1 MPLPGP
7 FFMSQTLLALWL
19 TPDLKAV
26 HRGIQISVALH
37 LESVKE
43 ARFKAFCD
51 VLLCNISM

>member
-1 MPLPGP
+1 
-7 FFMSQTLLALWL
+7 MSQTLLSLWL

-26 HRGIQISVALH
+26 HRGIQIPVALH